1 MHNGHYFFILLR
13 EAIGDD
19 LSPMELS
26 VRYGHV
32 WGKYLFILF
41 QKIKQNYRGV
51 LILFAGQSYLRHVIF
66 FHLRR
71 EEYYNII
78 KCRYKHNCF
87 CNFGLAKIN
96 YGIMLRKL
104 RNKHLVF

>member
-71 EEYYNII
+71 AEYYVMF
-78 KCRYKHNCF
+78 KKRA
-87 CNFGLAKIN
+87 G
-96 YGIMLRKL
+96 
-104 RNKHLVF
+104 VFYRV